1 MFGQEGDIWREPCM
15 MSTLKETRNRLE
27 MELLYDVN

>member
-1 MFGQEGDIWREPCM
+1 MFGQEGETWREPCM
-15 MSTLKETRNRLE
+15 MSTVRKTRHRLE